1 MYSTCKHAFMKA
13 LRFPLVFLAAA
24 LIGALSVSAQTK
36 KPLSP
41 LDTVTAEID
50 GAKLS
55 LTYSRPYTKDPKT
68 GEIRKIW
75 GGLVPY
81 GKVWRTGANQAT
93 ILATDKSLIF
103 GSTTIPAGSYS
114 LWTVPEEDGS
124 AKLIFNKQTGQW
136 GTNHDAAQDFASV
149 ALTKHALPAQV
160 NQFTMVL
167 EKGSAGGG
175 EIRLE
180 WELTEYI
187 ASFTV
192 AK

>member
-1 MYSTCKHAFMKA
+1 MYSTCKHASMKA

-41 LDTVTAEID
+41 HDTVTAEID

-55 LTYSRPYTKDPKT
+55 LSYGRPYTKDPKT

-81 GKVWRTGANQAT
+81 GKVWRTGANEAT
-93 ILATDKSLIF
+93 VLTTDKSLVF

-136 GTNHDAAQDFASV
+136 GTKYDGTQDFASV
-149 ALTKHALPAQV
+149 AMTKHALPAQV
-160 NQFTMVL
+160 NQFTMAL